1 MIYGV
6 LQIDL
11 RLRGVHSLKDKRSV
25 VQKLVAKVRAAYP
38 ISVSEVGDHD
48 LLGNAEL
55 GIAVAGSDPVQVEN
69 VLQQVLKIIEEN
81 CDGEVTDSVIHV
93 DILK

>member
-11 RLRGVHSLKDKRSV
+11 RLQGIRSLKDKRSV
-25 VQKLVAKVRAAYP
+25 VQKLMTKIRNAYS

-48 LLGNAEL
+48 MMGNAVI
-55 GIAVAGSDPVQVEN
+55 GVATAGSNAIQIEN
-69 VLQQVLKIIEEN
+69 VLQQVLKIVDEN
-81 CDGEVTDSVIHV
+81 PEVQVTDSVILV
-93 DILK
+93 DQLK